1 MKKIA
6 IFGVP
11 RCGSSWLSQIFN
23 SHPHVAMRFQPL
35 FSYEHK
41 SRLSANSSAGEILD
55 FFNQIHKSRD
65 AFVLMTSDLHK
76 HYPSFSKSSIPTH
89 IAFKETRYLHIIQ
102 NILQQCS
109 EIKIIGIVRNPL
121 ATLASWMQAPKE
133 FYTEWDIHAEWR
145 KAPSKNQ
152 NRPEEFFGFDKWK
165 EVAEH
170 FIQFG
175 SQYPDQFKMLRYEQL
190 NSNPLE
196 TATNLFKFCSLQ
208 MHPQVLKFIKSSK
221 SVHDASP
228 YSVFR
233 AKANDQ
239 QWRYILPE
247 DIVQEIRR
255 EMSGTILQ
263 TFL

>member
-1 MKKIA
+1 MKKFA

-23 SHPHVAMRFQPL
+23 SHPGVAMRFQPL
-35 FSYEHK
+35 FSYEYK
-41 SRLSANSSAGEILD
+41 GRLSANSSAREMLD
-55 FFNQIHKSRD
+55 FFDKIYKSND
-65 AFVLMTSDLHK
+65 AFVLMTSALHK
-76 HYPSFSKSSIPTH
+76 NYPNFSKSSIPTH

-102 NILQQCS
+102 NILQRCS

-133 FYTEWDIHAEWR
+133 FHPEWDIYEEWR

-165 EVAEH
+165 EVAEQ
-170 FIQFG
+170 FIYFE
-175 SQYPDQFKMLRYEQL
+175 SQYPNQFKMLRYEQL
-190 NSNPLE
+190 NSKSVE
-196 TATNLFKFCSLQ
+196 ITTDFFKFCGLQ
-208 MHPQVLKFIKSSK
+208 IHPQVLKFIESSK
-221 SVHDASP
+221 SVHDANP

-247 DIVQEIRR
+247 DIVQEIRQ
-255 EMSGTILQ
+255 EINGTILQ